1 MAFGPSG
8 PIKSDD
14 RRFNIRDVAAG
25 DDYGALAQAVSR
37 RYAKAGTGE
46 LPLPDLL
53 LIAGGKGQLARVRD
67 VLEELG
73 TADIPLI
80 AVAKGEGRRPGAER
94 LFRPGDARPIELP
107 PDGLAL
113 HLIQQVR
120 DEAHRFA
127 ITGHR
132 QRRGRKRTTSALE
145 SVDRRKQRKLALAA
159 RYFLGRH
166 REYRHHAVR
175 FDVVGL
181 DGPSRD
187 RYRLQWIRDAFRP
200 MAG

>member
-1 MAFGPSG
+1 VP
-8 PIKSDD
+8 
-14 RRFNIRDVAAG
+14 G
-25 DDYGALAQAVSR
+25 DPA
-37 RYAKAGTGE
+37 
-46 LPLPDLL
+46 
-53 LIAGGKGQLARVRD
+53 
-67 VLEELG
+67 EELALEHLQACG
-73 TADIPLI
+73 LKLVARNFRCRLGEIDLVMRDDECLI
-80 AVAKGEGRRPGAER
+80 FVEVR
-94 LFRPGDARPIELP
+94 FRKSSY
-107 PDGLAL
+107 
-113 HLIQQVR
+113 
-120 DEAHRFA
+120 FA
-127 ITGHR
+127 
-132 QRRGRKRTTSALE
+132 SALE